1 MSKRSKHPTLTS
13 QRIKIFLHWRTHRY
27 PIQINFKFKQ
37 YTSICFYQNI
47 FLVISN
53 YNHCQSVNVFMYW
66 VRTILDQWD
75 VTYLFFTG
83 ESSILDAPIQAGD
96 PAYDYLVTVRVRI
109 FDIYGDNG
117 TFSTEITVTIKLIC
131 YPLQC
136 ISCQNQ

>member
-1 MSKRSKHPTLTS
+1 
-13 QRIKIFLHWRTHRY
+13 
-27 PIQINFKFKQ
+27 
-37 YTSICFYQNI
+37 
-47 FLVISN
+47 
-53 YNHCQSVNVFMYW
+53 MYW

-75 VTYLFFTG
+75 VIYLFFTG

-136 ISCQNQ
+136 ISCQNQEKCKNKKCSIKIIKGMNLYCHPQLAYIKNELMIREMKVEIIIKI